1 MESPVRPDPPTT
13 RTLVSLREQRAGVRA
28 VPAIVGQL
36 SQLVVDLFAASV
48 CIPIYHGMSSVLD
61 SPLVRNKTATDEYL
75 PVILCVVTTSVV
87 SLVVFITA
95 AIYMLSMQSQL
106 LLRAFYRTGDVFQT
120 RKLDWEL
127 LKRIL
132 NSTVIY
138 KRVNEIDGCFAA
150 LASTHCQ
157 FLSWSCF
164 AFAWQPPRSWRPYCF
179 TRCAY

>member
-1 MESPVRPDPPTT
+1 MPEFRPDLLQPLLEDADPPSSPDS
-13 RTLVSLREQRAGVRA
+13 RTSSREIRPSDLGSPRALFGRTPPRPEHSFHFA
-28 VPAIVGQL
+28 SNEQ
-36 SQLVVDLFAASV
+36 VVDLFAASV

-127 LKRIL
+127 LKR
-132 NSTVIY
+132 Y
-138 KRVNEIDGCFAA
+138 DC
-150 LASTHCQ
+150 
-157 FLSWSCF
+157 
-164 AFAWQPPRSWRPYCF
+164 
-179 TRCAY
+179 

>member
-1 MESPVRPDPPTT
+1 M
-13 RTLVSLREQRAGVRA
+13 
-28 VPAIVGQL
+28 
-36 SQLVVDLFAASV
+36 DLFAASV

-87 SLVVFITA
+87 SLVVCTHVVGHNKYLLIIANWQLKLVYSTQVFITA

-127 LKRIL
+127 LKR
-132 NSTVIY
+132 Y
-138 KRVNEIDGCFAA
+138 DC
-150 LASTHCQ
+150 
-157 FLSWSCF
+157 
-164 AFAWQPPRSWRPYCF
+164 
-179 TRCAY
+179 